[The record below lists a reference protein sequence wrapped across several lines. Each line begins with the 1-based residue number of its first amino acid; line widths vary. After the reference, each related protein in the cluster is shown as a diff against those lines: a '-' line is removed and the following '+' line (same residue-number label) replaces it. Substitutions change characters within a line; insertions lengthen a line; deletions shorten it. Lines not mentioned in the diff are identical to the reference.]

1 MEQYQLNGSFDF
13 PERCLGVPAGYLVN
27 PDATLA
33 FAARWNISY
42 IKRRNEGTAQVYVQ
56 TDER

>member
-1 MEQYQLNGSFDF
+1 MDGPFDF

-42 IKRRNEGTAQVYVQ
+42 IKRRNEGTAKVYVQ
-56 TDER
+56 TVER